1 MAEAAVAN
9 SVSGEAREANLLSLL
24 SARRSPPALSL
35 AAPGPDA
42 AQLAVLLEAALRVP
56 DHGRMCPW
64 RFIILEGAAKEAL
77 ADRLDVLAAERED
90 AMKARAGIKK
100 LRNPPLAIA
109 VVSCSV
115 EGRIPEWEQILSA
128 GALCQNI
135 LLAATALG
143 FGGNWVTGWYAYD
156 DRARAMLK
164 LGAAERVAGFILIGT
179 PLESAPER
187 PRPAIDAVTTWLDA
201 ASIPSG

>member
-1 MAEAAVAN
+1 MGDETTCAPAAERGGIDMMA
-9 SVSGEAREANLLSLL
+9 LL

-35 AAPGPDA
+35 STPGPDA
-42 AQLAVLLEAALRVP
+42 AQLSILLGAALRVP
-56 DHGRMCPW
+56 DHGRMSPW
-64 RFIILEGAAKEAL
+64 RFIILEGAAKDAL
-77 ADRLDVLAAERED
+77 ADRLDLLAGERED

-100 LRNPPLAIA
+100 LRTPPLAIA
-109 VVSCSV
+109 VASCAV

-128 GALCQNI
+128 GALCQNV

-156 DRARAMLK
+156 ERARAMLG
-164 LGAAERVAGFILIGT
+164 LGAGERIAGFILIGT

-187 PRPAIDAVTTWLDA
+187 PRPAIEAVTTWLDA
-201 ASIPSG
+201 ASIAAA